1 MLEFDDKVLTI
12 AKEFCTS
19 SVLYLILFAL
29 LICEDRISLQ
39 HQKCEIIQRFKQL
52 LYHVRRMLEFDD
64 KVLTIIKGFC
74 TSLVLYL
81 ILFSNTFNEELLVL
95 FEFQVQNLCVEYK
108 I

>member
-1 MLEFDDKVLTI
+1 MLEFDDKI
-12 AKEFCTS
+12 
-19 SVLYLILFAL
+19 
-29 LICEDRISLQ
+29 
-39 HQKCEIIQRFKQL
+39 
-52 LYHVRRMLEFDD
+52 
-64 KVLTIIKGFC
+64 LTIIKGFC